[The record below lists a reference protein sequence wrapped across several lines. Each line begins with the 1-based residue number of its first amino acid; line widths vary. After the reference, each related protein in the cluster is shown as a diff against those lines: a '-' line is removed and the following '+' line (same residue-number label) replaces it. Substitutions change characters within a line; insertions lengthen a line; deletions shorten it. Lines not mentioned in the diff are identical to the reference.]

1 MSMTQYT
8 TQTGDT
14 IYTIAFRAYGDA
26 LAYQGIIE
34 ANPTLP
40 ITSVYPAGLVVMIP
54 ILENATV
61 ATGESLPP
69 WKR

>member
-1 MSMTQYT
+1 MVTEYT

-14 IYTIAFRAYGDA
+14 IYTIAHRAYGDA
-26 LAYQGIIE
+26 LAYQVIID

-40 ITSVYPAGLVVMIP
+40 ITSVYPAGLVVLIP
-54 ILENATV
+54 IVENTDPV
-61 ATGESLPP
+61 TSVSLPP

>member
-1 MSMTQYT
+1 MTTSYT
-8 TQTGDT
+8 TQTGHT
-14 IYTIAFRAYGDA
+14 IYTIAYKAYGDA

-61 ATGESLPP
+61 ATSSSLPP